1 MTALR
6 LFAIT
11 AAYAVGVLAAE
22 ACHRALVA
30 AVVGTVAVA
39 LVVAASVVA
48 RTGRRTGSMVLIAAL
63 ALGWCLAG
71 LRLAAVDDAALATG
85 ARKSADA
92 ILRGQVLARPELVG
106 GALRFPFGTSRANLD
121 GPVWAVRERAMV
133 WIRPPPARAPRPGDY
148 LEVEARLAPVKIGR
162 ARGGAEAI
170 RRARASA
177 TRLRHAG
184 IAARAYAR
192 PDGVR
197 KVGRSR
203 NPIVAVAGAGQK
215 AAERAISTLPQ
226 GEAGLMLGITV
237 GDDSRLDPDMEAD
250 FRATGLTHL
259 LAVSGSNL
267 AMFLGAIALGLRA
280 MRLGRRSTLAVL
292 AAATLAFMAITR
304 FEPSVV
310 RAGAMGAVGIMAMAA
325 GAQRAG
331 LHALA
336 VAALGLV
343 VWDPMFVWSPGFQL
357 SALATLG
364 ILVIAPRLAEALGPG
379 KVAAAAA
386 VTMGAQLAVG
396 PLIALQFHQASLVA
410 LPANLAAM
418 PAVGPAT
425 VLGFIAAALGAVWKP
440 LGAVVATMARPFL
453 GWMGWVASLFARIPN
468 ASVGTP
474 AGPAAALVVV
484 ASIGAAFAAYRAR
497 RIRPFVGV
505 AFSILALVGVNTWS
519 RALAPAPPA
528 GLRITAL
535 DVGQGDATLVQ
546 APGGAT
552 MLVDGGPDERLLLE
566 HLRNRGVR
574 RIDLLVLTH
583 AHADHVD
590 GLAAVVTR
598 YPIGR
603 ELDPGEPSNL
613 PSHARYLRTLSERR
627 IPRDLARAGLRYALG
642 PVSVEILGPREIL
655 HGTDSDANNNSVV
668 MRLDYGMSSVLMSG
682 EVQEN
687 GQDLLLSN
695 AAPALKATLFKVP
708 HHGSGRAL
716 REFYAAT
723 QSKAALISVGA
734 GNDYGHPAINVL
746 HWCAELG
753 MRVLRTDR
761 SGDVTVSLGRTGGW
775 AVTSERAAA

>member
-1 MTALR
+1 MTTLR

-11 AAYAVGVLAAE
+11 AAFAAGVLVAE
-22 ACHRALVA
+22 ALHS
-30 AVVGTVAVA
+30 AVVATLAGCTCVT
-39 LVVAASVVA
+39 LVGAAAFV
-48 RTGRRTGSMVLIAAL
+48 TKGGRRGGPLVLIAAV
-63 ALGWCLAG
+63 ALGWCLAAW
-71 LRLAAVDDAALATG
+71 RLAAVDSAALAVG
-85 ARKSADA
+85 ARRGADA
-92 ILRGQVLARPELVG
+92 VLRGQVLARPEIAG
-106 GALRFPFGTSRANLD
+106 GALRFPLGVSHAELDRRA
-121 GPVWAVRERAMV
+121 WAVRERAMV
-133 WIRPPPARAPRPGDY
+133 SIRPPPEKAIRPGD
-148 LEVEARLAPVKIGR
+148 LLAIDARLAPVPITEAK
-162 ARGGAEAI
+162 GGAEAL
-170 RRARASA
+170 RRAKASA

-197 KVGRSR
+197 RIGRSR
-203 NPIVAVAGAGQK
+203 NPIVAIAGAGQN
-215 AAERAISTLPQ
+215 AAERATNALPER
-226 GEAGLMLGITV
+226 EAGLLLGITV

-280 MRLGRRSTLAVL
+280 FRLGRRSTLAVL
-292 AAATLAFMAITR
+292 TVATLAFMAITR
-304 FEPSVV
+304 FEPSVI
-310 RAGAMGAVGIMAMAA
+310 RAGAMGAVGIMAVAA

-336 VAALGLV
+336 LAALGLL
-343 VWDPMFVWSPGFQL
+343 VWDPMLVHAPGFQL

-379 KVAAAAA
+379 KLAAAAA

-425 VLGFIAAALGAVWKP
+425 VLGFVAAALGAVWHP
-440 LGAVVATMARPFL
+440 LGEIAATVARPFL
-453 GWMGWVASLFARIPN
+453 AWMGWIASLFARIPN

-474 AGPAAALVVV
+474 AGPAALLVVV
-484 ASIGAAFAAYRAR
+484 ASIVAAVAAHRAR

-505 AFSILALVGVNTWS
+505 AFSILALVAVNTWS
-519 RALAPAPPA
+519 RALAPAPA
-528 GLRITAL
+528 GGLRITAL

-566 HLRNRGVR
+566 LLRERRVG

-603 ELDPGEPSNL
+603 TLDPGEPSNL
-613 PSHARYLRTLSERR
+613 PSHAKYLKTLAQRR
-627 IPRDLARAGLRYALG
+627 IPRDLARAGLRYELG
-642 PVSVEILGPREIL
+642 PVSIEILAPREIL

-668 MRLDYGMSSVLMSG
+668 MRLSYGVSTVLMSG
-682 EVQEN
+682 EVQEE
-687 GQDLLLSN
+687 GQDLLL
-695 AAPALKATLFKVP
+695 AAASASLKATVFKVP
-708 HHGSGRAL
+708 HHGSPRAL
-716 REFYAAT
+716 RDFYAAT
-723 QSKAALISVGA
+723 SARVALISVGA
-734 GNDYGHPAINVL
+734 GNDYGHPAIGIL

-761 SGDVTVSLGRTGGW
+761 SGDVTISLGRTGGV
-775 AVTSERAAA
+775 AVTAERAAA